1 MNHFDNNLINLTQSL
16 VKFASITPKDEGVL
30 DFIKNYLDNLGF
42 RSEILKFTSL
52 DSYDVKNLYATIGK
66 NGKHFAFAGHTDVV
80 PTGQESD
87 WKYKPFNAEIE
98 DGKLFG
104 RGSED
109 MKSAI
114 ACFMN
119 ASQRFIN
126 DNGKDFG
133 GRISFIITGDE
144 ERDAINGTKKIM
156 EWTKKNDIIIDDCIV
171 GEPTSNE
178 IVGDKIK
185 IGRRGS
191 TNFYIIIDGVQGHT
205 ANAHKAENP
214 IHHLIK
220 ILNNITSVPLDE
232 GNEHFL
238 PSSLQIPTIDV
249 GNTAS
254 NIIPQRVKATINIRF
269 NNLHSANSLNLMIK
283 NKIEEV
289 IKNNSKIKYTLK
301 QEITGESFL
310 TKPNSLTDLVSS
322 VCESVNGKKP
332 LFATDGGTSDA
343 RFIKDYCQ
351 VLEIGIINDTL
362 HKVDENVSLDN
373 LIKLENLYY
382 RILNKYFNRI

>member
-289 IKNNSKIKYTLK
+289 IKNNSKIKYTLR

-310 TKPNSLTDLVSS
+310 TKPNSLTNLVSS

>member
-133 GRISFIITGDE
+133 
-144 ERDAINGTKKIM
+144 
-156 EWTKKNDIIIDDCIV
+156 
-171 GEPTSNE
+171 
-178 IVGDKIK
+178 
-185 IGRRGS
+185 
-191 TNFYIIIDGVQGHT
+191 
-205 ANAHKAENP
+205 
-214 IHHLIK
+214 
-220 ILNNITSVPLDE
+220 
-232 GNEHFL
+232 
-238 PSSLQIPTIDV
+238 
-249 GNTAS
+249 
-254 NIIPQRVKATINIRF
+254 
-269 NNLHSANSLNLMIK
+269 
-283 NKIEEV
+283 
-289 IKNNSKIKYTLK
+289 
-301 QEITGESFL
+301 
-310 TKPNSLTDLVSS
+310 
-322 VCESVNGKKP
+322 
-332 LFATDGGTSDA
+332 
-343 RFIKDYCQ
+343 
-351 VLEIGIINDTL
+351 
-362 HKVDENVSLDN
+362 
-373 LIKLENLYY
+373 
-382 RILNKYFNRI
+382 

>member
-1 MNHFDNNLINLTQSL
+1 
-16 VKFASITPKDEGVL
+16 
-30 DFIKNYLDNLGF
+30 
-42 RSEILKFTSL
+42 
-52 DSYDVKNLYATIGK
+52 
-66 NGKHFAFAGHTDVV
+66 
-80 PTGQESD
+80 
-87 WKYKPFNAEIE
+87 
-98 DGKLFG
+98 
-104 RGSED
+104 

-289 IKNNSKIKYTLK
+289 IKNNSKIKYTLR

-310 TKPNSLTDLVSS
+310 TKPNSLTNLVSS